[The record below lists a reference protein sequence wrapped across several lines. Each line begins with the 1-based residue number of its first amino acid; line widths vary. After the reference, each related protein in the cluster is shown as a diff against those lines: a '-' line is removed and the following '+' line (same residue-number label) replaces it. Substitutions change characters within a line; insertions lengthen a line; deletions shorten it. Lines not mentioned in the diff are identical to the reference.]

1 VALILSYFIFILS
14 FTYTRFYRRCHMA
27 ASNFYSIL
35 ASEGG
40 YSDDDDGDTNANM
53 PTSDIDTAED
63 NGGTDDL
70 TR

>member
-1 VALILSYFIFILS
+1 
-14 FTYTRFYRRCHMA
+14 MA